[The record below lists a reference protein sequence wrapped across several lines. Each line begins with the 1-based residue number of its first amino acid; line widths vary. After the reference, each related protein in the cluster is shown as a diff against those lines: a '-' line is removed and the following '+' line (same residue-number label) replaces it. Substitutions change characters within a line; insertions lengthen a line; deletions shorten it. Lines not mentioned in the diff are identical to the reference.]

1 MACSLVGKSRK
12 QAQIEKKNRNPV
24 AIVACDWKHNQRSSW
39 PVWWALPNLLKLLH
53 ENQATS
59 SVIVIGRSFS
69 SIILYF
75 FGHCFVKKNDR
86 HSNSHK
92 WCNPSPSQN
101 ATVRARKGDTLLSIP
116 LALAATLRVLFHS
129 RTKPLAIKD
138 LLHEHQAL
146 PDWITSSFQKFYWEG

>member
-1 MACSLVGKSRK
+1 MM
-12 QAQIEKKNRNPV
+12 
-24 AIVACDWKHNQRSSW
+24 
-39 PVWWALPNLLKLLH
+39 ALPNLLKLLH

-59 SVIVIGRSFS
+59 SVIVIGKSFS

-138 LLHEHQAL
+138 LLYEHQAL
-146 PDWITSSFQKFYWEG
+146 PDWIPSSFQKFYWEGQGGTLLQNIASCTRAIALTNLLHLAWSS